1 MNNVLR
7 ECFYGKKDV
16 PNSRGVFYFTR
27 NEADA
32 AGILEIFY
40 I

>member
-1 MNNVLR
+1 MNNVMR

-16 PNSRGVFYFTR
+16 PNSGGVFHFTW
-27 NEADA
+27 NETDA